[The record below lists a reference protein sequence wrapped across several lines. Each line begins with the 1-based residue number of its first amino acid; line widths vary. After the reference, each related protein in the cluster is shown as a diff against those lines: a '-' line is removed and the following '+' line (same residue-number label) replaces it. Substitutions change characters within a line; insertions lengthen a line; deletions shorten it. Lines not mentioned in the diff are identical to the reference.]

1 MPIYEYAC
9 PDCGH
14 TFEELM
20 RVSDPDPA
28 CARCGGAV
36 KKLMSNTSF
45 QLKGSGW
52 YVTDYKGGGEAKKN
66 NGKSPSTDAG
76 SSSESSASTSTGTK
90 ADTGSGSAK
99 ATATTA

>member
-20 RVSDPDPA
+20 RVSDPDPT
-28 CARCGGAV
+28 CARCGGTV

-66 NGKSPSTDAG
+66 GKSPATEAG